1 MDSSLQASHLFD
13 LSNKIALV
21 TGGGTG
27 IGLMIAKTLEAN
39 GAKVYIVGRRLN
51 VLKKVSGGNIIA
63 LQGDVSSRE
72 SVDELVKSFPE
83 DRLDILVNN
92 AGVVY
97 PGEEYDQE
105 KWRKTFQIN
114 LESIH
119 FMVAAFLP
127 LLKATKGH
135 PGKIINIGSTV
146 TSMKN
151 RSSEFR
157 QYAYPVSKAGVNH
170 LSKIL
175 AADLASENIT
185 VNVIEPGAFPS
196 EMFDKASPKQLDKM
210 MKYLPSQ
217 RLGSNTDIGGVSL
230 LLASDA
236 GDYITGQIIA
246 VDGGFWILG

>member
-1 MDSSLQASHLFD
+1 MNLSLQASHLFD
-13 LSNKIALV
+13 LSNKVALV

-39 GAKVYIVGRRLN
+39 GAKVYIVGRRLD

-92 AGVVY
+92 AGVAY

-146 TSMKN
+146 TSIKKRPN
-151 RSSEFR
+151 EFR

-196 EMFDKASPKQLDKM
+196 EMFDKAIEHLDNIM
-210 MKYLPSQ
+210 QYIPFQ

-246 VDGGFWILG
+246 VDGGTWILG